1 MVVLL
6 LGWRAQHGQLRVFL
20 ESVAVGLVRLEVAAL
35 VEALR
40 TAGKAALVRLFPC
53 MNADVR
59 LEVEVNGKA
68 LLAVRTR
75 ERPLARVHELVS
87 AQLGV
92 VFKGLAAYLALEI
105 IHYMPNYGDPRYWE
119 DHYRQEEGKTFDWLE
134 EYEELKAVLQ
144 PLLPSP
150 DAAILVLG
158 CGNAN
163 FSSALYDDGN
173 RYVVNIDISA
183 VVIEQMKKRHIS
195 RPEMVFSVMDVR
207 KLEFP
212 ANSFDLVVD
221 KSTLDALLCSENNAF
236 LSVAQM
242 TREVQRV
249 LKPAGHYVSI
259 SYGNPENRSV
269 HFVSPHLSWTLKH
282 WKVGQ
287 ETDLRSQHYAYVCEK
302 KEDWQQADCRWEAV
316 VREVEDLEVEEI
328 DLNLPI

>member
-1 MVVLL
+1 M
-6 LGWRAQHGQLRVFL
+6 AI
-20 ESVAVGLVRLEVAAL
+20 GLVRLEVAAL

-40 TAGKAALVRLFPC
+40 TAWETALVGLFPC

-68 LLAVRTR
+68 LLAVGTR
-75 ERPLARVHELVS
+75 EGPLTRVHQLVS

-105 IHYMPNYGDPRYWE
+105 IHYMPNYGDPRYWD
-119 DHYRQEEGKTFDWLE
+119 DHYRQEEGQTFDWLE
-134 EYEELKAVLQ
+134 EYEELKTVLQ
-144 PLLPSP
+144 PLLPSQ
-150 DAAILVLG
+150 DATILVLG

-163 FSSALYDDGN
+163 FSSALYDDGY
-173 RYVVNIDISA
+173 RFIVNIDISP
-183 VVIEQMKKRHIS
+183 VVIEQMKQRHIG
-195 RPEMVFSVMDVR
+195 RMEMVFSVMDVR

-212 ANSFDLVVD
+212 SNSFDLVVD

-249 LKPAGHYVSI
+249 LKLGGHYLSV

-269 HFVSPHLSWTLKH
+269 HFESPHLNWTLQH
-282 WKVGQ
+282 CKVGQ
-287 ETDLRSQHYAYVCEK
+287 ETDLKSLHFAYVCEK
-302 KEDWQQADCRWEAV
+302 KEDWEEADARWDAV

-328 DLNLPI
+328 ADLA